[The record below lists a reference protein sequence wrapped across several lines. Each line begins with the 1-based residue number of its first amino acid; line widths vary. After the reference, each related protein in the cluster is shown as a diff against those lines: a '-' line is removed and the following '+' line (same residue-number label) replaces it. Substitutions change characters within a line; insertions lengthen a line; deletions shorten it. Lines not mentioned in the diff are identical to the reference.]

1 MTTETKGRDTRHLI
15 LWALLAVSFAVCYFS
30 YFEWLV
36 YKFERQDSYYSHG
49 YFIPFVT
56 ALLVYLKR
64 KDIMRSGFGSDR
76 AGLLVIGAALL
87 IRIFGVLG
95 DVNFIS
101 GFSMVLY
108 IIGCS
113 LYLLGRQV
121 TGIIIYRLL
130 YLVFMLPLPG
140 ELINIIALPFKSA
153 ATSIALWGMD
163 ILDVPYVREGF
174 IVHLPTATFVV
185 GTPCNGMRSL
195 ISFASLAAL
204 MLYMFRTSLWKK
216 VVFLAVIPPLALLL
230 NGVRVFLLLWIA
242 HRFGQEAATPE
253 SYLHDG
259 SGMLVFFVGFLIIV
273 LLVRKINEKKTS

>member
-1 MTTETKGRDTRHLI
+1 M
-15 LWALLAVSFAVCYFS
+15 LWALLAVSFAVLYFS
-30 YFEWLV
+30 FFEWLV
-36 YKFERQDSYYSHG
+36 YQYERQDSYYSHG

-64 KDIMRSGFGSDR
+64 RDIMRSEFGSDP
-76 AGLLVIGAALL
+76 AGLLVIGAAVL

-95 DVNFIS
+95 DINFVS

-121 TGIIIYRLL
+121 TRVIIFRLL
-130 YLVFMLPLPG
+130 YLVFMLPLPDRF
-140 ELINIIALPFKSA
+140 INISALPFKSA
-153 ATSIALWGMD
+153 ATGIALWGLD
-163 ILDVPYVREGF
+163 IMGVPYVREGF
-174 IVHLPTATFVV
+174 IVHLPASTFVV

-204 MLYMFRTSLWKK
+204 MLYMFKTSLWKK

-242 HRFGQEAATPE
+242 HRFGQDAATPE

-259 SGMLVFFVGFLIIV
+259 SGMLVFFVGFLVIV
-273 LLVRKINEKKTS
+273 LLVRKINEKKKS